1 MKRRTDP
8 TDPTDPLTWLARARS
23 NLKIAESGSDWPGVF
38 LEDLCFD
45 AQQAAEKALKA
56 VCVHH
61 ALDFP
66 KTHSLV
72 ILMDI
77 LESASLEVPPEVKA
91 ADGLTSYAVQA
102 RYPGWGEDVTE
113 GEYQRTLEL
122 ARRVVSWAS
131 GILGG
136 EEP

>member
-8 TDPTDPLTWLARARS
+8 TDPLAWLARAKS
-23 NLKIAESGSDWPGVF
+23 NLTIAEWGSGQPGVF

-61 ALDFP
+61 NLDFP

-72 ILMDI
+72 ILTDI
-77 LESASLEVPPEVKA
+77 LESASLQIPPEVKA
-91 ADGLTSYAVQA
+91 AAGLTSYPVQA
-102 RYPGWGEDVTE
+102 RYPDWGEEVTE
-113 GEYQRTLEL
+113 EEYQRTLEL
-122 ARRVVSWAS
+122 ARRVVSWVES
-131 GILGG
+131 ILG
-136 EEP
+136 EEER

>member
-1 MKRRTDP
+1 MRRP
-8 TDPTDPLTWLARARS
+8 TDPTDPLAWLARAKS
-23 NLKIAESGSDWPGVF
+23 NLRIAELGGGQPRIF

-56 VCVHH
+56 VCVHRN
-61 ALDFP
+61 LDFP

-77 LESASLEVPPEVKA
+77 LESAGLQIPPEVKA

-102 RYPGWGEDVTE
+102 RYPGWGEEVTE
-113 GEYQRTLEL
+113 EEYRRTLEL
-122 ARRVVSWAS
+122 AQRVVSWAES
-131 GILGG
+131 ILNV
-136 EEP
+136 